1 MEITYDYYRIFYYV
15 ATYKSFSRAADIL
28 MSNQPNIS
36 KFMSNLENQLGCK
49 LFIRSNRGVS
59 LTHEGGKL
67 FRHVSIAYEQ
77 IRTAELELATD
88 QSLSSGI
95 ITIGVSETALHG
107 FLLPILGNFH
117 NLHPKIRLCILNHST
132 PQAIQALKDGTV
144 DFAVAT
150 TPTDVKKPLKETR
163 LKTFQEILIGSS
175 QYSFL
180 ATRPRHLCEILSYPL
195 ICLGKNTKTYEFY
208 KRLFLKYNL
217 ILKPDTETATTGQL
231 LPMIKNHL
239 GIGFIPERFAMESI
253 KSQEVYSIPLIEPI
267 PRRGICLVE
276 DSSRPLSI
284 AANSLKLMLLS
295 HISKYV
301 DATEKDRHPK
311 TPVQY

>member
-59 LTHEGGKL
+59 LTHEGEKL
-67 FRHVSIAYEQ
+67 YGHVSIAYEQ
-77 IRTAELELATD
+77 LRTAELELAND
-88 QSLSSGI
+88 KSLSSGI

-117 NLHPKIRLCILNHST
+117 NIHPRIRLCILNQST

-144 DFAVAT
+144 DFAVVT
-150 TPTDVKKPLKETR
+150 TPTDIKIPLKETC

-175 QYSFL
+175 EYSFL
-180 ATRPRHLCEILSYPL
+180 ADTPRHLYEIVSYPL
-195 ICLGKNTKTYEFY
+195 ICLGKNTKTHEFY

-217 ILKPDTETATTGQL
+217 FLKPDTETATTGQL

-239 GIGFIPERFAMESI
+239 GIGFIPERFAMDSL
-253 KSQEVYSIPLIEPI
+253 KNGEVCSIPLLEPI

-276 DSSRPLSI
+276 DSSRQLSI
-284 AANSLKLMLLS
+284 AANALKLMLLS
-295 HISKYV
+295 YV
-301 DATEKDRHPK
+301 TQSEDGFDLSHSGADAPSL
-311 TPVQY
+311 